1 MAVPAVKYGIKVNPE
16 ALFRQAEVLADRLT
30 SFRHDLHRF
39 PELSFQEER
48 TAGKIEE
55 ALSEAG
61 IPSRRLG
68 KTGVVADLPGTKG
81 MEPCVALRADI
92 DALPIRELTGL
103 PFASENPGVMHAC
116 GHDIHTSCLLGAGLL
131 LSRGGNEAAT
141 DPEVAYRPPDR
152 QGGIRLIFQPGEEQ
166 VPGGAATLIEEGVLE
181 SPRPVAILGEHID
194 TSLPVGSFGF
204 RRGPFMASVDDLSI
218 VVQGRGGHAAHPDRL
233 ADPVIASGALLV
245 ALQHLAGRISP
256 PSVPSV
262 LSIGKVVAD
271 GATNI
276 VPDSVFLQ
284 GTFRTLS
291 KEWREV
297 AQEEIPRIAREVTA
311 AYGCTA
317 EVEIRR
323 GYPSLSNDPSLTA
336 RAETIAAALP
346 WVEATS
352 EPSVTLGGE
361 DFAYYA
367 RRIPGCFYHLGVWEA
382 SFGDA
387 PEPLHSPRLRASDRA
402 IPLGAATMA
411 ALALSLLEQ
420 AGE

>member
-1 MAVPAVKYGIKVNPE
+1 MEVEPE
-16 ALFRQAEVLADRLT
+16 ALFRHAEAIADRLI

-61 IPSRRLG
+61 IPTRRLG
-68 KTGVVADLPGTKG
+68 GTGVVADLPGSKG

-92 DALPIRELTGL
+92 DALPIKELTGL
-103 PFASENPGVMHAC
+103 PFESSNPGVMHAC
-116 GHDIHTSCLLGAGLL
+116 GHDIHASCLLGAGLL
-131 LSRGGNEAAT
+131 LSRSGTESV
-141 DPEVAYRPPDR
+141 PERK
-152 QGGIRLIFQPGEEQ
+152 GGIRLIFQPGEEQ

-181 SPRPVAILGEHID
+181 NPRPVAILGEHID
-194 TSLPVGSFGF
+194 TALPVGSFGF
-204 RRGPFMASVDDLSI
+204 RPGPFMASVDDLSI
-218 VVQGRGGHAAHPDRL
+218 VVRGRGGHAAHPDRL

-245 ALQHLAGRISP
+245 ALQHLAGRMSP

-262 LSIGKVVAD
+262 LSIGRVIAD

-276 VPDSVFLQ
+276 VPDTVFLE

-291 KEWREV
+291 EEWREV
-297 AQEEIPRIAREVTA
+297 AGTEIPRIAREITA

-317 EVEIRR
+317 EVEVRR
-323 GYPSLSNDPSLTA
+323 GYPSLANDSALTN
-336 RAETIAAALP
+336 RAEQFAAALP

-367 RRIPGCFYHLGVWEA
+367 RHIPGCFYHLGVWET
-382 SFGDA
+382 SLGDA

-411 ALALSLLEQ
+411 ALALSVLEQ
-420 AGE
+420 ATREPASKGGPDS